1 MAIQISAAAAAA
13 GEETV
18 MTDKISRF
26 EISRR
31 TALKTIAGAGAF
43 IGAPAIIGRAP
54 ISSAKAA
61 FEGES
66 LIAVSWSGNYEQVF
80 RETIID
86 PFNAKYGTKAE
97 TVGGWDQIVS
107 QIKSAPADNPP
118 FDITVAEEYISSAG
132 LAEDLYL
139 KTDRSKI
146 PNLDAVYPWFYE
158 TRPDRAKD
166 YGIPFGGG
174 TCMLLIRNRL
184 GIEPTSWGL
193 LWDDRLAG
201 KVTADSAAW
210 WWTLSVPAVMDQTAP
225 GLDEMYAMAS
235 AEKLFQQ
242 LDKLKVAKWF
252 KDGAEQANL
261 LNQEEA
267 DAAMSYSSDAYTFLT
282 ESPDEYLISVPQ
294 EGASAWADWYF
305 KVRGTKHNDLADL
318 FLNYMLEKEAQDRFL
333 AKSLIFMARKDV
345 TVPPHWK
352 GYPTSNEDYHKMFQ
366 IITMDGWDEINAN
379 YQTYDDRMKQTVER
393 TTKG

>member
-1 MAIQISAAAAAA
+1 M
-13 GEETV
+13 TV
-18 MTDKISRF
+18 QK
-26 EISRR
+26 
-31 TALKTIAGAGAF
+31 
-43 IGAPAIIGRAP
+43 IGAMRQESKEDLMNRKNTSLNSGRRRFIKGAAVAIAMPAIIGRAGV
-54 ISSAKAA
+54 STAKAA

-80 RETIID
+80 RETVID
-86 PFNAKYGTKAE
+86 PFNAKYNTKAE

-107 QIKSAPADNPP
+107 QIKAAPADNPP
-118 FDITVAEEYISSAG
+118 FDITVAEEYISSSG
-132 LAEDLYL
+132 LAEGLYQ

-146 PNLDAVYPWFYE
+146 PNLEAVYPWFYE
-158 TRPDRAKD
+158 TRPDKAKD

-174 TCMLLIRNRL
+174 TCMLLVRKSL
-184 GIEPTSWGL
+184 GIAPDSWGL

-210 WWTLSVPAVMDQTAP
+210 WWTLSVPAVMNQQSP
-225 GLDEMYAMAS
+225 GLDEMYDMAT
-235 AEKLFQQ
+235 AEPLFQQ
-242 LDKLKVAKWF
+242 LDKLKVARWF

-282 ESPDEYLISVPQ
+282 QTPGEYEVAIPK

-318 FLNYMLEKEAQDRFL
+318 FMNYLLEKETQDRFL
-333 AKSLIFMARKDV
+333 AKSQIFMARKDV
-345 TVPPHWK
+345 TVPAHWA
-352 GYPTSNEDYHKMFQ
+352 GYPKSNEDYHKMFQ
-366 IITMDGWDEINAN
+366 IITMDGWDKINAN
-379 YQTYDDRMKQTVER
+379 YQAYDDRMKQTIAK
-393 TTKG
+393 TTSG